1 MLGNRVVSQ
10 KLIDLGNYI
19 REKRQCAGMSQE
31 RLAEKSGLSPNTVSR
46 IEGGQMAMSMETF
59 RKIVKALGL
68 DANVLLGA
76 TELTEGDEEE
86 LQGLFCRMRYLKQ
99 RERKVVLETVTA
111 LIDAL
116 EKF

>member
-1 MLGNRVVSQ
+1 MGSRVISQ

-19 REKRQCAGMSQE
+19 REKRQSAGMSQE

-59 RKIVKALGL
+59 QKIVRALGL

-76 TELTEGDEEE
+76 AELTEKDEED
-86 LQGLFCRMRYLKQ
+86 LQNLFCRMRYLKQ
-99 RERKVVLETVTA
+99 GERKVIVETVAA

-116 EKF
+116 EKL